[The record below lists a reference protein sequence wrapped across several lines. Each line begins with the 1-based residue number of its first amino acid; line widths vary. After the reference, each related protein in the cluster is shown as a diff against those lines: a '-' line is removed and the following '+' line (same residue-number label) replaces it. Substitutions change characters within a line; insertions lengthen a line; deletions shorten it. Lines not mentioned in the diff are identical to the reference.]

1 MAQTLDEDRQGGD
14 VQGTARGADV
24 AGDSVGDR
32 AGDAGAAYGEAE
44 PAAPHRMDA
53 SPDDACSG
61 AQAAAR
67 SLRFQQLALPHLDA
81 AYNLARWL
89 CGNAR
94 DALAALAS
102 TVRRGGHYY
111 RAPEVLRARIV
122 AMLPG
127 EAHAQT
133 RVPMPV
139 AAPGTDDEREQP
151 VERDGRPASA
161 GHEDDGARVG
171 GEAGYGGAG
180 VGGGANDGADRDG
193 SGVGAAVVGGARNG
207 ARARPPS
214 RGPLSWLADAFRPS
228 GAAGARAGRAGR
240 GSGAAG
246 AGWSSA
252 GAAAALPR
260 GSLLAGVGLLVAA
273 VATAV
278 LLVHRP
284 GESGLFVNELV
295 ASHARAELSGRDIDV
310 VSTDQHTV
318 KPWFNGRLDYAPPVE
333 DLAASGFAL
342 AGGRLDYVGHRR
354 VAVLIYRYRKHV
366 IDVYVLPTSEAAKRG
381 ESAPLATQSDG
392 YAVRRWQAAGM
403 TWWAVSDAESSVLA
417 GFQSALAARL
427 GGGA

>member
-1 MAQTLDEDRQGGD
+1 MECKEVRPL
-14 VQGTARGADV
+14 
-24 AGDSVGDR
+24 
-32 AGDAGAAYGEAE
+32 
-44 PAAPHRMDA
+44 
-53 SPDDACSG
+53 
-61 AQAAAR
+61 
-67 SLRFQQLALPHLDA
+67 LDA
-81 AYNLARWL
+81 DLDRELPALDALRVQQHVDG
-89 CGNAR
+89 CAACREAR

-111 RAPEVLRARIV
+111 RAPDALRARIV

-127 EAHAQT
+127 EAPAQT
-133 RVPMPV
+133 RVPMPAAV
-139 AAPGTDDEREQP
+139 AGTDEQHERR
-151 VERDGRPASA
+151 VERDGRPASG

-171 GEAGYGGAG
+171 DEVGYAGAGIGGGAG
-180 VGGGANDGADRDG
+180 NGANNGASHGG
-193 SGVGAAVVGGARNG
+193 SGVGAAVAGGAGNG

-228 GAAGARAGRAGR
+228 GAAGARAGRG
-240 GSGAAG
+240 GAAAG
-246 AGWSSA
+246 AGAAGWSSA
-252 GAAAALPR
+252 GAAAAVSR
-260 GSLLAGVGLLVAA
+260 GRLLTGMGLLLVAA
-273 VATAV
+273 VATTV
-278 LLVHRP
+278 LLVRRP
-284 GESGLFVNELV
+284 SESGLFVNELV
-295 ASHARAELSGRDIDV
+295 ASHVRAELSGRDIDV

-342 AGGRLDYVGHRR
+342 TGGRLDYVGHRR

-366 IDVYVLPTSEAAKRG
+366 IDVYVLPTSEVAKRG

-417 GFQSALAARL
+417 GFQAVLAARL

>member
-1 MAQTLDEDRQGGD
+1 MECKEVRPL
-14 VQGTARGADV
+14 
-24 AGDSVGDR
+24 
-32 AGDAGAAYGEAE
+32 
-44 PAAPHRMDA
+44 
-53 SPDDACSG
+53 
-61 AQAAAR
+61 
-67 SLRFQQLALPHLDA
+67 LDA
-81 AYNLARWL
+81 DLDRELPALEALRVQQHVDG
-89 CGNAR
+89 CAACREAR

-111 RAPEVLRARIV
+111 RAPEALRARIV

-133 RVPMPV
+133 RVSMPAAV
-139 AAPGTDDEREQP
+139 AGADEQLERR
-151 VERDGRPASA
+151 VERDGRPASG
-161 GHEDDGARVG
+161 GHEDNGARVG

-180 VGGGANDGADRDG
+180 VGGGASNGANNGVNDGVNDGASQDG
-193 SGVGAAVVGGARNG
+193 SGVGAAVVGGAGNG

-228 GAAGARAGRAGR
+228 DAAGARAGRAGV
-240 GSGAAG
+240 AAG
-246 AGWSSA
+246 AGAAGWSSA
-252 GAAAALPR
+252 GAGPTAAVSR
-260 GSLLAGVGLLVAA
+260 GSLLAGVGLLLVAA
-273 VATAV
+273 VATTV
-278 LLVHRP
+278 LLVRRP
-284 GESGLFVNELV
+284 AESGLFVNELV
-295 ASHARAELSGRDIDV
+295 ASHVRAELSGRDIDV

-342 AGGRLDYVGHRR
+342 TGGRLDYVGHRR

-417 GFQSALAARL
+417 GFQAVLAARL

>member
-1 MAQTLDEDRQGGD
+1 MECKEVRPL
-14 VQGTARGADV
+14 
-24 AGDSVGDR
+24 
-32 AGDAGAAYGEAE
+32 
-44 PAAPHRMDA
+44 
-53 SPDDACSG
+53 
-61 AQAAAR
+61 
-67 SLRFQQLALPHLDA
+67 LDA
-81 AYNLARWL
+81 DLDRELPALEALRVQQHVDG
-89 CGNAR
+89 CAACREAR

-111 RAPEVLRARIV
+111 RAPEALRARIV

-133 RVPMPV
+133 RVPMPAAV
-139 AAPGTDDEREQP
+139 AGADEQRERR
-151 VERDGRPASA
+151 VERDGRPASG

-171 GEAGYGGAG
+171 GEAGYGDAG
-180 VGGGANDGADRDG
+180 VGGGTSNGASHDG
-193 SGVGAAVVGGARNG
+193 SGVGAAIMGGAGNG

-214 RGPLSWLADAFRPS
+214 RGPLSWLAEVFRPS
-228 GAAGARAGRAGR
+228 DAAGARAGRG
-240 GSGAAG
+240 GLAAG
-246 AGWSSA
+246 AGAAGWSSA
-252 GAAAALPR
+252 GAAAAVSR
-260 GSLLAGVGLLVAA
+260 GSLLAGVGLLLVAA
-273 VATAV
+273 VATTV
-278 LLVHRP
+278 LLVRRP
-284 GESGLFVNELV
+284 TESGLFVNELV
-295 ASHARAELSGRDIDV
+295 ASHVRAELSGRDIDV

-342 AGGRLDYVGHRR
+342 TGGRLDYVGHRR

-417 GFQSALAARL
+417 GFQAVLAARL